1 MPELSDLLHRPIAEL
16 RARYLNASATVPAG
30 LLEGLELDSR
40 RAARELARL
49 IRRRRA
55 ENRSEGQRL
64 RNLLKFES
72 ELYELGHLFIAGVD
86 EAGMAPLAGPVVAAA
101 VVLPRGYKLKGLDD
115 SKKILD
121 PEKREELAGRVRAD
135 AIAWATGRA
144 EVEEID
150 QVNIYHAGLL
160 AMRRAV
166 EALTQVPHFILVD
179 ARRIPQCT
187 IPQRGIIHGDALSM
201 SIAAASVVAKTT
213 RDAVMV
219 ELDRQYP
226 GYELSAHKGY
236 PTPRHCVLL
245 KQLGAT
251 VIHRRSFG
259 PVREVLGLVPLQAE
273 LFSPQR

>member
-49 IRRRRA
+49 IRSRRA

-160 AMRRAV
+160 TMRRAV
-166 EALTQVPHFILVD
+166 EALP
-179 ARRIPQCT
+179 APPQ
-187 IPQRGIIHGDALSM
+187 M
-201 SIAAASVVAKTT
+201 
-213 RDAVMV
+213 
-219 ELDRQYP
+219 
-226 GYELSAHKGY
+226 
-236 PTPRHCVLL
+236 
-245 KQLGAT
+245 
-251 VIHRRSFG
+251 
-259 PVREVLGLVPLQAE
+259 
-273 LFSPQR
+273 